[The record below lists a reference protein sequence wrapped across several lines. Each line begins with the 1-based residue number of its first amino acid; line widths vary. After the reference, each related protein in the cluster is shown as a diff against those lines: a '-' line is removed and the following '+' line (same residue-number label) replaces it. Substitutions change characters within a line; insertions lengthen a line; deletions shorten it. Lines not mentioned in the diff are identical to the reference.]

1 MMNTEKLI
9 ILIDQALAEA
19 DKYIDK
25 YYHGDEKPM
34 AGTKKALRL
43 LKSEVLNQP
52 DNINERVLRA
62 MADVDGMAVKAYENT
77 DLEKAIFS
85 VTDILYDEIPHY
97 KILEPLRMDFD
108 KGDPI

>member
-1 MMNTEKLI
+1 MNTKKMI
-9 ILIDQALAEA
+9 ALIDTALLET
-19 DKYIDK
+19 DRYVGR

-34 AGTKKALRL
+34 AGTRKALRL
-43 LKSEVLNQP
+43 LKDEVINQP

-77 DLEKAIFS
+77 DLEKAIFAL
-85 VTDILYDEIPHY
+85 TDTLYDQIPY
-97 KILEPLRMDFD
+97 YRYLEPLRMDFD